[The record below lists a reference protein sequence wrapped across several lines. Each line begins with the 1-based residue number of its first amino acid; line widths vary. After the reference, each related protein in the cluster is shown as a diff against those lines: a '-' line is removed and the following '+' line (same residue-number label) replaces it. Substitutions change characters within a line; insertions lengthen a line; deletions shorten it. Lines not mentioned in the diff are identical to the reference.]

1 MSDVLF
7 YGCQNRNQAL
17 GVSPGRS
24 STIFYHLHI
33 TRYQAQEQV
42 EDVQR
47 LILLPCSGSESAGG
61 AAGRVRFRRI
71 GQCPHGQNVLP
82 LKKAEQ
88 EAAAQRRPA
97 RSEREDN
104 EKTAFFSQNDWAYG
118 LKLQAFHTQN
128 A

>member
-7 YGCQNRNQAL
+7 YGCQDRNQAL
-17 GVSPGRS
+17 VVSPGRS

-42 EDVQR
+42 EGVQR
-47 LILLPCSGSESAGG
+47 LALLPCSGSESAGG

-82 LKKAEQ
+82 LKKTEQ
-88 EAAAQRRPA
+88 EAAAQPSRLEASEKRA
-97 RSEREDN
+97 RKPRFFRETTERI
-104 EKTAFFSQNDWAYG
+104 T
-118 LKLQAFHTQN
+118 
-128 A
+128 

>member
-42 EDVQR
+42 EGVQR
-47 LILLPCSGSESAGG
+47 LALLPCSGSESAGG
-61 AAGRVRFRRI
+61 AAAVCASG
-71 GQCPHGQNVLP
+71 G
-82 LKKAEQ
+82 
-88 EAAAQRRPA
+88 
-97 RSEREDN
+97 
-104 EKTAFFSQNDWAYG
+104 
-118 LKLQAFHTQN
+118 
-128 A
+128 